1 MKDLYNLIANLL
13 LSVILS
19 LSFSLLLITSASAA
33 DLSPSETTAT
43 KLFKMGVERMQKQ
56 EYLQAVDALTQ
67 AIESNP
73 EYTAAHYSR
82 CLAYLE
88 LQDNQ
93 NAIQDCDRAIKSSSK
108 KSENY
113 LSEAY
118 LNRGLA
124 YYRQGNYQAAISDNY
139 QVIKLKP
146 HDFRAYYNLGIT
158 VAATGNY
165 QQAIHAFNIALTQV
179 PQFSHLSLANIYND
193 RGFANLKLYN
203 LPAAFLDF
211 SQAIRFNPEN
221 DVALLNRGCTC
232 TKIGCLSNAIADFSK
247 LIELQPHNPQAYLNR
262 GIARY
267 SLGYEYSAI
276 QDLQAAAGC
285 FALRGEDIAY
295 QQVLDLIIHY
305 QNKIQ
310 LISFL

>member
-1 MKDLYNLIANLL
+1 MKGLYNLIASLF

-19 LSFSLLLITSASAA
+19 LLLIAPALAA
-33 DLSPSETTAT
+33 ELSPPSEVTAT
-43 KLFKMGVERMQKQ
+43 YLFKMGVEKMQKQ
-56 EYLQAVDALTQ
+56 EYLPAIDAFTQ
-67 AIESNP
+67 AIIENP
-73 EYTAAHYSR
+73 KYTAAHYNR

-93 NAIQDCDRAIKSSSK
+93 NAIQDCNSVINSPPNNSQ
-108 KSENY
+108 NY

-139 QVIKLKP
+139 QAITLKP
-146 HDFRAYYNLGIT
+146 YEFRAYYNLGISFS
-158 VAATGNY
+158 AIGNY
-165 QQAIHAFNIALTQV
+165 QQAVYAFNLALAQV
-179 PQFSHLSLANIYND
+179 PQSSRISLGNIYND

-211 SQAIRFNPEN
+211 SQAIRFNPED

-232 TKIGCLSNAIADFSK
+232 TQIGCLSNAIADFSK
-247 LIELQPHNPQAYLNR
+247 LIKLQPHNPQAYLNR

-267 SLGYEYSAI
+267 NLGYEQSAI
-276 QDLQAAAGC
+276 ADLQAAAGC
-285 FALRGEDIAY
+285 FALRGENVAY
-295 QQVLDLIIHY
+295 QQVLDLINHY
-305 QNKIQ
+305 QYQ
-310 LISFL
+310 LQLTSFYHV